1 MTGPRSRWWGSLA
14 GAGGVPGQ
22 TIPGCTHGKQKSAV
36 QTLVL
41 PSNICPTQSDLPAP
55 LDTGHN
61 DSGSRP
67 LENMPKMST
76 EIVWKYQCQYQ
87 WLLHIELWF
96 VNIYNHYFSIV
107 SKIQLYA
114 ISIINST
121 EPSSPPIPRTANAE
135 PKWDMFRT
143 SGGCGGS
150 SRNIYTNNVM
160 AVCQYS
166 STFTL
171 LLYISSIHLFQNPP
185 ACRLSITQSSCS
197 FREKFFLCGLC
208 WTLLL

>member
-1 MTGPRSRWWGSLA
+1 M
-14 GAGGVPGQ
+14 
-22 TIPGCTHGKQKSAV
+22 
-36 QTLVL
+36 
-41 PSNICPTQSDLPAP
+41 
-55 LDTGHN
+55 
-61 DSGSRP
+61 
-67 LENMPKMST
+67 
-76 EIVWKYQCQYQ
+76 YQCQCQ
-87 WLLHIELWF
+87 WLLYFGFRF
-96 VNIYNHYFSIV
+96 VNINNHYFFIV

-121 EPSSPPIPRTANAE
+121 EPSRPPIPRTANAE

-150 SRNIYTNNVM
+150 SRNIYINKKNVI
-160 AVCQYS
+160 AESQYS

-197 FREKFFLCGLC
+197 FREKVFLCGICWQITSQIQTKPKEQYHKNGNCLLC
-208 WTLLL
+208 IHFLKRSKRAKQYVKAIPFQDNQL